1 MPLRWCIFNMRSLI
15 AIPLLLSLSGCTQVF
30 FQPHQ
35 QLVNTPTQFGITFQ
49 NEYLTAADGTQLN
62 AWWLPAVGAPRGTIL
77 FLHGNAEN
85 ISTHFRSV
93 AWLPAAGYNLLALDY
108 RGYGASAGVPTLAGV
123 QQDIDAAMRY
133 LLVQHHAQQVVIMG
147 QSLGGALAIFYSAH
161 SVYREQIRAVISD
174 SAFSD
179 YRVVARQ
186 GLAKFW
192 LTWPLQWLPWLVIDN
207 DYAPLAAVADISP
220 IPLLIIHG
228 TRDSVVS
235 STHAQGLFNQ
245 AREPKQLW
253 LEPDAEHIQALS
265 SSVVRQQLVDFLQRS
280 LAITP

>member
-1 MPLRWCIFNMRSLI
+1 VPLCWFISNMRSLI
-15 AIPLLLSLSGCTQVF
+15 IIFLLLGLSGCTQVF
-30 FQPHQ
+30 FQPHH
-35 QLVNTPTQFGITFQ
+35 QLVNTPTQFGIPFQ
-49 NEYLTAADGTQLN
+49 NEYLTAADGTELN

-93 AWLPAAGYNLLALDY
+93 AWLPAAGYNVLALDY

-123 QQDIDAAMRY
+123 QQDIDAALRH
-133 LLVQHHAQQVVIMG
+133 LLVQHHAQGVVVMG

-161 SVYREQIRAVISD
+161 SAYREQIRAVVSD

-186 GLAKFW
+186 GMAKFW

-207 DYAPLAAVADISP
+207 DYAPIAAVAEISP

-228 TRDSVVS
+228 TRDSVVNS
-235 STHAQGLFNQ
+235 SHAQGLFNR

-253 LEPDAEHIQALS
+253 LVPDAEHIQALQNPAT
-265 SSVVRQQLVDFLQRS
+265 RARLLDYLQQVL
-280 LAITP
+280 P

>member
-1 MPLRWCIFNMRSLI
+1 MRSLI
-15 AIPLLLSLSGCTQVF
+15 IIFLLLGLSGCTQVF
-30 FQPHQ
+30 FQPHH
-35 QLVNTPTQFGITFQ
+35 QLVNTPTQFGIAFQ
-49 NEYLTAADGTQLN
+49 NEYLTAADGTALN
-62 AWWLPAVGAPRGTIL
+62 AWFLPAVGAPRGTIL

-93 AWLPAAGYNLLALDY
+93 AWLPAAGYNVLALDY

-123 QQDIDAAMRY
+123 QQDIDAAMRH
-133 LLVQHHAQQVVIMG
+133 LLTHPNVDAQRVVIMG

-161 SVYREQIRAVISD
+161 SAYREQIRAVIND

-179 YRVVARQ
+179 YRNVARE

-207 DYAPLAAVADISP
+207 DYAPLDAVAEISP

-228 TRDSVVS
+228 TRDSVVNS
-235 STHAQGLFNQ
+235 YHAQRLYAAAQ
-245 AREPKQLW
+245 SPKQL
-253 LEPDAEHIQALS
+253 LLADSEHIQALS
-265 SSVVRQQLVDFLQRS
+265 IPAVRQQLLEFLQRS
-280 LAITP
+280 LLITP

>member
-1 MPLRWCIFNMRSLI
+1 MRSLI
-15 AIPLLLSLSGCTQVF
+15 IIFLLLALSGCTQVF

-35 QLVNTPTQFGITFQ
+35 QLVNTPTQFGIAFQ

-93 AWLPAAGYNLLALDY
+93 AWLPAAGYNVLALDY

-123 QQDIDAAMRY
+123 QQDIDAAMRH
-133 LLVQHHAQQVVIMG
+133 LLVQHQAQGVVVMG

-161 SVYREQIRAVISD
+161 SAYREQIRAVVSD

-179 YRVVARQ
+179 YRVVARE
-186 GLAKFW
+186 GLVKFW

-207 DYAPLAAVADISP
+207 DYAPLAAVAEISP

-228 TRDSVVS
+228 TSDSVVN
-235 STHAQGLFNQ
+235 STHAQGLFNR
-245 AREPKQLW
+245 ARKPKQLW
-253 LEPDAEHIQALS
+253 LIREAEHIQALS
-265 SSVVRQQLVDFLQRS
+265 IPDVRQQLLEFLQHS
-280 LAITP
+280 LVITP

>member
-1 MPLRWCIFNMRSLI
+1 MRSLI
-15 AIPLLLSLSGCTQVF
+15 IIFLLLGLSGCTQVF
-30 FQPHQ
+30 FQPHH
-35 QLVNTPTQFGITFQ
+35 QLVNTPTQFGIAFQ
-49 NEYLTAADGTQLN
+49 NEYLTAADGTALN
-62 AWWLPAVGAPRGTIL
+62 AWFLPAVGAPRGTIL

-93 AWLPAAGYNLLALDY
+93 AWLPAAGYNVLALDY

-123 QQDIDAAMRY
+123 QQDIDAAMRH
-133 LLVQHHAQQVVIMG
+133 LLTHPNVDAQRVVIMG

-161 SVYREQIRAVISD
+161 SAYREQIRAVIND

-179 YRVVARQ
+179 YRNVARE

-207 DYAPLAAVADISP
+207 DYAPIDAVAEISP

-228 TRDSVVS
+228 TRDSVVNS
-235 STHAQGLFNQ
+235 YHAQRLLHQ
-245 AREPKQLW
+245 ARQPKQLW
-253 LEPDAEHIQALS
+253 LMPDVEHIQAF
-265 SSVVRQQLVDFLQRS
+265 VNPATQVRLLDYLQQVL
-280 LAITP
+280 P